1 MKAIKI
7 HWQDPAI
14 FAKKI
19 AENYQ
24 GNWVFLYSALA
35 NIKKNSKSYIALF
48 EEDRFCGEDFENLVK
63 KITKNEKDWWFG
75 GINYEAG
82 EQFENIFNQQKSIV
96 NFPNFFFVKFR
107 VVLVFDHQK
116 KTIKIKTKSKKLI
129 DEILSYKLNKSNFKS

>member
-96 NFPNFFFVKFR
+96 NFPNFFF
-107 VVLVFDHQK
+107 
-116 KTIKIKTKSKKLI
+116 
-129 DEILSYKLNKSNFKS
+129 